1 MSAVAKVI
9 PDDGPADDSY
19 VSRTGQDPI
28 PVQKDE
34 APVEDPINPA
44 TADSDEA
51 LGEPS
56 YPFFFFILTLPPNPS
71 PFPPFWSSISTPSTV
86 QITNPFP
93 PQPVTT
99 PKPST
104 PTTLS
109 TVDALVAP
117 SLPGHTVS
125 RATRRVCRVRRM
137 EPRQRGR

>member
-56 YPFFFFILTLPPNPS
+56 YPFFFLHPNP
-71 PFPPFWSSISTPSTV
+71 PS
-86 QITNPFP
+86 
-93 PQPVTT
+93 
-99 PKPST
+99 KPL
-104 PTTLS
+104 PLS
-109 TVDALVAP
+109 ALLELYIYTFHSAN
-117 SLPGHTVS
+117 H
-125 RATRRVCRVRRM
+125 
-137 EPRQRGR
+137 